1 MAIGSGAAYALEAAR
16 ALMAHTDLPPA
27 AICREAMD
35 IAASLCVY
43 TNSEIVI
50 EEL

>member
-1 MAIGSGAAYALEAAR
+1 MSSMIDIWRFL
-16 ALMAHTDLPPA
+16 AHTNLTPA
-27 AICREAMD
+27 AICQEAMT

-50 EEL
+50 DELCTTF

>member
-1 MAIGSGAAYALEAAR
+1 MIDVWRFL
-16 ALMAHTDLPPA
+16 AHTNLTPA
-27 AICREAMD
+27 EICREAMT

-43 TNSEIVI
+43 TNDEIII

>member
-1 MAIGSGAAYALEAAR
+1 
-16 ALMAHTDLPPA
+16 MAHTKLTA
-27 AICREAMD
+27 AQICQEAMT

>member
-1 MAIGSGAAYALEAAR
+1 MAIGSGGAYALAAAR

-27 AICREAMD
+27 AICREAMT

>member
-1 MAIGSGAAYALEAAR
+1 MN
-16 ALMAHTDLPPA
+16 
-27 AICREAMD
+27 

-50 EEL
+50 EELYESVRVICG